1 MNKWPSSLNEVSP
14 EKDGINLNKNKQRK
28 KILSDKLGPQW
39 NKAELERFYEAYRKY
54 GKDWKKVAA
63 VVRNRSVEMVEA
75 LYNMNRAYLSLP
87 EGTASVVGLIAMMTD
102 HYNVLEESDSERDS
116 NDAPGSRKPVKR
128 KRGRVQLSVSKDSI
142 QSRSIASDDGCL
154 SLLKRRRTDGSQP
167 RAVGKR
173 TPRIPVYYSN
183 KIDDGENYI
192 LPNKRNLKSAFDN
205 TDDEVAHVAALAL
218 TEAAHRGGSP
228 QISQTPYTRS
238 QQKSSPVQS
247 WERMHQ
253 QSKTVPTKFYDASMD
268 EEFIEGSIESR
279 GAENGECARDTS
291 SLMDLGSIAT
301 VEVNQK
307 WENKYRKKGSVENVG
322 NHFLDDGGEACSGT
336 EGLNLSLK
344 GKVDIEVTNAKPEK
358 FSEKGQR
365 KRNKKLL
372 FEDEGSALDA
382 LQTLA
387 DLSLMIPPST
397 MESDSPVQMKDERMY
412 ADKDEESVLP
422 EATSTSQNRDGIK
435 LPGQKAVRAV
445 PGVEVSTS
453 KKSKLG
459 KESENDMQLPSAD
472 RTCKKKGKS
481 MVSKVANAKPD
492 SYPTGHLNNEDGDEE
507 NKPMIKGKCTDQT
520 FTKAKQLK
528 SVRSTESPLC
538 SDPKDLAASAAE
550 VPLAS
555 EGILPTKKKSRRKA
569 SLPRAFMAKEKC
581 SENILTS
588 QPINYSTPIQDKALF
603 LKVANAKPDSYPTGH
618 LNNEDGDEENKPMIK
633 GKCTDQTFT
642 KAKQLKS
649 VRSTESPLCS
659 DPKDLAASAAEVPLA
674 SEGILPT
681 KKKSRRKA
689 SLPRAFMAKEK
700 CSENI
705 LTSQPINYSTPIQ
718 DKALFLKEKLSSCLS
733 SYMFR
738 RWCTFEWFYSA
749 IDYPWFSKQE
759 FMEYLNHVGL
769 GNIPRLTRLEWSVIK
784 SSLGK
789 PRRFS
794 EHFLRE
800 ERQKLEQYR
809 ESVRKH
815 YTELRTGIRDGL
827 PTDLAKPLYVG
838 QLVIALHPKTREI
851 HDGSVLTVDHD
862 KCRVQFD
869 RPELGVEFVR
879 DIDCMPLNPLE
890 NMPEALRWQ
899 IGAGNIPFMSK
910 EPQMKGNSS
919 FGGCLPYDSSGPVEK
934 QPASSISLTKQ
945 GMGGAN
951 NSVSQANAAIT
962 NYLCTQ
968 PAVSAQPCT
977 MTDHQTKEADIHA
990 LSEFTRALDKKEKL
1004 VMELK
1009 VANDDMLENQ
1019 NGVECFRDS
1028 EAFKKHYGMVS
1039 NALLQLRQHNS
1050 YIGNY
1055 LPPWM
1060 KPPVSFDV
1068 LDGLPSASALDSS
1081 LAQELG
1087 STGIDIIKG
1096 SRLKA
1101 HAMVD
1106 AAFQALSSMKE
1117 SEDGFMKIG
1126 KTLDSINH
1134 QPLATNSR
1142 LPVFRSQEQV
1152 NGSLSG
1158 PLPNDDAP
1166 GPKLH
1171 HDSVKVDTQIPSEL
1185 ITSCVATLIMI
1196 QNCTERQYPPA
1207 DVAQIIDSAV
1217 TSLHPCCPQ
1226 NLPIYREIQMCMGR
1240 IKTQILALIP
1250 T

>member
-1 MNKWPSSLNEVSP
+1 MAPTRKPRTMNKWPSSLNEVSP
-14 EKDGINLNKNKQRK
+14 EKDGVNLNKNKQRK

-39 NKAELERFYEAYRKY
+39 SKAELERFYEAYRKY
-54 GKDWKKVAA
+54 GKDWKKVAT

-116 NDAPGSRKPVKR
+116 NDAHGSRKPVKR
-128 KRGRVQLSVSKDSI
+128 KRGRFQLSISKDSV
-142 QSRSIASDDGCL
+142 QSRSITSDDGCL
-154 SLLKRRRTDGSQP
+154 SLLKRRHTDGSQP

-183 KIDDGENYI
+183 KIDNGENYI

-218 TEAAHRGGSP
+218 TEAAQRGGSP

-238 QQKSSPVQS
+238 QQKSSPAKS
-247 WERMHQ
+247 WEKMYQ

-268 EEFIEGSIESR
+268 EEFLEGSIESR
-279 GAENGECARDTS
+279 GAENGECSRDTS
-291 SLMDLGSIAT
+291 SLLDLGSIAT
-301 VEVNQK
+301 VEVHQK
-307 WENKYRKKGSVENVG
+307 RENNYRKKGSVENVG
-322 NHFLDDGGEACSGT
+322 NHFLDNGGEACSGT

-344 GKVDIEVTNAKPEK
+344 GKVDIEVTNANPEK
-358 FSEKGQR
+358 LSQKGQR
-365 KRNKKLL
+365 KRSKKLL

-397 MESDSPVQMKDERMY
+397 MESDSPVQMKEDRIY
-412 ADKDEESVLP
+412 ADKDENSVLP
-422 EATSTSQNRDGIK
+422 EAASTSQNRDRIT
-435 LPGQKAVRAV
+435 LPGQKAVCAV

-472 RTCKKKGKS
+472 RTCKRKVKS
-481 MVSKVANAKPD
+481 MVSKA
-492 SYPTGHLNNEDGDEE
+492 GDEE
-507 NKPMIKGKCTDQT
+507 NKPVIKGKRTDQT
-520 FTKAKQLK
+520 FTVAKQLK
-528 SVRSTESPLC
+528 SIRSTESPVC
-538 SDPKDLAASAAE
+538 SDPKDLAVSTAE
-550 VPLAS
+550 VPVAS
-555 EGILPTKKKSRRKA
+555 EVILSTKKKSRRKA
-569 SLPRAFMAKEKC
+569 SLPRAFMTKEKC

-588 QPINYSTPIQDKALF
+588 QPN
-603 LKVANAKPDSYPTGH
+603 
-618 LNNEDGDEENKPMIK
+618 
-633 GKCTDQTFT
+633 
-642 KAKQLKS
+642 
-649 VRSTESPLCS
+649 
-659 DPKDLAASAAEVPLA
+659 
-674 SEGILPT
+674 
-681 KKKSRRKA
+681 
-689 SLPRAFMAKEK
+689 
-700 CSENI
+700 
-705 LTSQPINYSTPIQ
+705 NYSTPIQ

-910 EPQMKGNSS
+910 EPQMKGNSR
-919 FGGCLPYDSSGPVEK
+919 FGGCLPHDSSGPVEK
-934 QPASSISLTKQ
+934 PSASSISLTKQ
-945 GMGGAN
+945 GVGSAN
-951 NSVSQANAAIT
+951 HSVSQTNAAIT

-968 PAVSAQPCT
+968 PAVCAQPCT
-977 MTDHQTKEADIHA
+977 VTDRQTKEADIHA

-1009 VANDDMLENQ
+1009 TANDDILENK

-1028 EAFKKHYGMVS
+1028 EAFKKHYDMVS

-1060 KPPVSFDV
+1060 KPPVSFNV
-1068 LDGLPSASALDSS
+1068 LDGLPSTSALDSS

-1101 HAMVD
+1101 RAMVD
-1106 AAFQALSSMKE
+1106 AAFQGLSWMKE
-1117 SEDGFMKIG
+1117 GEDGFMKIG

-1134 QPLATNSR
+1134 EPLATNSR
-1142 LPVFRSQEQV
+1142 LPVIRSQDQV
-1152 NGSLSG
+1152 NGSFDYHNRSIFCSAE
-1158 PLPNDDAP
+1158 PLPNDDVP

>member
-1 MNKWPSSLNEVSP
+1 MDKGFMAPTRKPRTMNKWPSSLNEVSP

-603 LKVANAKPDSYPTGH
+603 LK
-618 LNNEDGDEENKPMIK
+618 
-633 GKCTDQTFT
+633 
-642 KAKQLKS
+642 
-649 VRSTESPLCS
+649 
-659 DPKDLAASAAEVPLA
+659 
-674 SEGILPT
+674 
-681 KKKSRRKA
+681 
-689 SLPRAFMAKEK
+689 
-700 CSENI
+700 
-705 LTSQPINYSTPIQ
+705 
-718 DKALFLKEKLSSCLS
+718 EKLSSCLS

-1028 EAFKKHYGMVS
+1028 EAFKKHYGMVLLQLKEASGQVS

>member
-1 MNKWPSSLNEVSP
+1 MAPTRKPRTMNKWPSSLNEVSP

-481 MVSKVANAKPD
+481 MVSK
-492 SYPTGHLNNEDGDEE
+492 
-507 NKPMIKGKCTDQT
+507 
-520 FTKAKQLK
+520 
-528 SVRSTESPLC
+528 
-538 SDPKDLAASAAE
+538 
-550 VPLAS
+550 
-555 EGILPTKKKSRRKA
+555 
-569 SLPRAFMAKEKC
+569 
-581 SENILTS
+581 
-588 QPINYSTPIQDKALF
+588 
-603 LKVANAKPDSYPTGH
+603 
-618 LNNEDGDEENKPMIK
+618 DGDEENKPMIK

-1028 EAFKKHYGMVS
+1028 EAFKKHYGMVLLQLKEASGQACGQVS